1 MAETSVPK
9 FPLRL
14 SIDAPPRFLG
24 LVCLSIACKLYEG
37 KFNFDLSSL
46 PPERLK
52 DVGIS
57 EILSTK
63 DLRKLEMDFL
73 NKVDFDL
80 VSLPSRSPF
89 SSNLFF
95 QVWAS
100 PVATLE
106 IFLQHFTDA
115 LILHNNALSLIAHR
129 LLSLY
134 V

>member
-1 MAETSVPK
+1 MWIYLQNFQRLGSASCHTFHLPCFGPQNLPPLSIRNGTFLMAETSVPK

-63 DLRKLEMDFL
+63 DLRKLEMDF
-73 NKVDFDL
+73 
-80 VSLPSRSPF
+80 P
-89 SSNLFF
+89 
-95 QVWAS
+95 
-100 PVATLE
+100 
-106 IFLQHFTDA
+106 
-115 LILHNNALSLIAHR
+115 
-129 LLSLY
+129 
-134 V
+134 

>member
-80 VSLPSRSPF
+80 V
-89 SSNLFF
+89 
-95 QVWAS
+95 WAS

-129 LLSLY
+129 LLSLEHSKIQFNQKQ
-134 V
+134 VLFP